1 MTLLLTGGSAASTLG
16 FLPPYTVETDGLLE
30 TANPYG
36 LSACMGLSI
45 TAPPTA
51 AVNQA
56 IDAGNDGTNLV
67 GTLGGTRDNAG
78 GSINFTVFDQT
89 DAPTT
94 CTSGGQSLGAPTT
107 VSGDGPY
114 NPGTPYIPAVAG
126 NYWWYASY
134 SGDANNSSVNSV
146 CGSGMPET
154 VVS

>member
-1 MTLLLTGGSAASTLG
+1 M
-16 FLPPYTVETDGLLE
+16 
-30 TANPYG
+30 
-36 LSACMGLSI
+36 
-45 TAPPTA
+45 
-51 AVNQA
+51 
-56 IDAGNDGTNLV
+56 IDASNDGTNIV
-67 GTLGGTRDNAG
+67 GTLGGSRDNAG
-78 GSINFTVFDQT
+78 GSITFTVFDQT

-114 NPGTPYIPAVAG
+114 NPGTPYKPAVAG

-134 SGDANNSSVNSV
+134 SGDANNSGVNSV